1 MKDEKDTKTPDMFKK
16 TNAEIQREYRQRQ
29 KEMGGR
35 RLDMR
40 LDERTAD
47 YLEYLSGYKKKKKKD
62 VIAFALDKMYQAMNR
77 KIERE
82 RGHTEVYWADNLNDE
97 TRQARQEKDNL
108 ELLESLETDLPCNNS
123 V

>member
-47 YLEYLSGYKKKKKKD
+47 YLEYLSGYHNMTKKD

>member
-1 MKDEKDTKTPDMFKK
+1 
-16 TNAEIQREYRQRQ
+16 
-29 KEMGGR
+29 
-35 RLDMR
+35 
-40 LDERTAD
+40 
-47 YLEYLSGYKKKKKKD
+47 
-62 VIAFALDKMYQAMNR
+62 MYQAMNR

>member
-1 MKDEKDTKTPDMFKK
+1 MKDEKDTKTPDIFKK

-47 YLEYLSGYKKKKKKD
+47 YLEYLSGYHNMTKKD

>member
-1 MKDEKDTKTPDMFKK
+1 
-16 TNAEIQREYRQRQ
+16 IQREYRQRQ

-47 YLEYLSGYKKKKKKD
+47 YLEYLSGYHNMTKKD